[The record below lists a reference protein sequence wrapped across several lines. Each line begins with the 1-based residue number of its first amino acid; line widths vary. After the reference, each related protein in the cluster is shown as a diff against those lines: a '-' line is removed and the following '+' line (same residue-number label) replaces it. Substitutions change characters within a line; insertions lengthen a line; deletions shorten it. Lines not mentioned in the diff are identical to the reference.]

1 MVLLKEIEIKN
12 YRGLRH
18 VVFSPKSINIIV
30 GPNNAGKSSILEAVG
45 LLLSSKNNFKDI
57 LLENDIFSFDIDDI
71 VDFVGYLINFREYP
85 ARYLIRVNAQS
96 SVIRGTVG
104 KTEYS
109 LLLEYIDYPKA
120 TEKISELLIP
130 YLKKEVS
137 KIARI
142 IVEFSTLGIKSKETK
157 DKNIEK
163 IKQNIFTNI
172 LKQPMLFL
180 YLYKVYKN
188 RNKEICSV
196 YVHFDISE
204 DEEHTPLL
212 TLKRGANI
220 IYSRKKV
227 KKVPLVLNF
236 SKLAFASDIEGLYD
250 IVVEKGKMLS
260 TIRIL
265 TERMPYISDIRKTE
279 KGIYI
284 YISHKESIPL
294 SSMGDGFIALLK
306 LSFLISLAE
315 KGVIILE
322 EPEVSLH
329 PAFLDIIAEEIINNS
344 DSVQFFIST
353 HSLDFLYSALERAE
367 EKGKLNEIN
376 VIRLHRKRA
385 EDTILVEIL
394 DGREAKRKIDE
405 IGLDLRQT

>member
-30 GPNNAGKSSILEAVG
+30 GPNNVGKSSILEAVG

-57 LLENDIFSFDIDDI
+57 LLENNIFSFDIDDI

-109 LLLEYIDYPKA
+109 LHLEYIDYPKA
-120 TEKISELLIP
+120 TEKIRELLIP
-130 YLKKEVS
+130 YLKKEVN

-142 IVEFSTLGIKSKETK
+142 IVEFPTFGIKS
-157 DKNIEK
+157 KNIEK

-172 LKQPMLFL
+172 LKQPMLLL

-188 RNKEICSV
+188 RSKEICSV
-196 YVHFDISE
+196 YVHFDTTE
-204 DEEHTPLL
+204 DEKYTSLL
-212 TLKRGANI
+212 TLKRGVKR

-250 IVVEKGKMLS
+250 IVVEKGKILS

-265 TERMPYISDIRKTE
+265 TEKMPYISDIRKTE

-294 SSMGDGFIALLK
+294 SSMGDGFITLLK
-306 LSFLISLAE
+306 LSFLVSLAE

-329 PAFLDIIAEEIINNS
+329 PAFLDIIAEEIVNNS